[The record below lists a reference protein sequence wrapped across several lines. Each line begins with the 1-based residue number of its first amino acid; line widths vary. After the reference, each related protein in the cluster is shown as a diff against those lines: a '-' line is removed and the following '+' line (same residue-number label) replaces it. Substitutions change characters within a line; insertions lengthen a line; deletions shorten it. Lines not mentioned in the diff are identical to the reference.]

1 MNRYQI
7 FTTIEFVD
15 DLVRMCIGEYYN
27 EKFYIFDTFKCQCS
41 GLEAS
46 NIINKEEV
54 KNTILD
60 LVELIKEKDGVVVEE
75 FILCMPSNHLIIN
88 DFASTSP
95 VIGANHVISQYDINE
110 AHKAATKIRRQDN
123 ELIIGICPI
132 EYQLEDNQKM
142 DSPPL
147 KYKSSTFKTLFK
159 VYMMPSE
166 IYDTYL
172 SVITECCFKVS
183 KYYLDIDCLYAGIY
197 EEDDISSSILN
208 IDKYSTNL
216 LLYKKGKILDK
227 ITVPYGTYEIEKDL
241 ENILLIKDKKEIKNL
256 IYNVGSSIT
265 GENNYITVC
274 KNKEGKYISEKQLN
288 GIIEQNMKDIF
299 ASLFNKIKKEI
310 NISDLDICITGY
322 GANIKGTDKLLNKM
336 YKCNASVFVSTYL
349 GLYNSGYCQTIGML
363 KLNYK
368 KISQNKYINI
378 QNDSY
383 NDIIINK
390 ESSSKFDKFILDDD
404 ELD

>member
-1 MNRYQI
+1 MNRNQI

-60 LVELIKEKDGVVVEE
+60 LVELIKEKDGIVVEE
-75 FILCMPSNHLIIN
+75 FILCMPSNDLIIN

-95 VIGANHVISQYDINE
+95 VTSTNHLISQYDINE
-110 AHKAATKIRRQDN
+110 AHKMAAKIRHQDY

-132 EYQLEDNQKM
+132 EYQLEDNQRM

-147 KYKSSTFKTLFK
+147 KYKSATFKTLFK
-159 VYMMPSE
+159 VYMLPTE
-166 IYDTYL
+166 IYDTYF
-172 SVITECCFKVS
+172 SVITECCLKVS

-197 EEDDISSSILN
+197 EEDDISASILN

-216 LLYKKGKILDK
+216 LLYKKGNILEKIS
-227 ITVPYGTYEIEKDL
+227 VPYGTFEIEK
-241 ENILLIKDKKEIKNL
+241 EIEKKLLIKDKKEIKNL
-256 IYNVGSSIT
+256 VYNVGSSIVS
-265 GENNYITVC
+265 ENNYLTVC
-274 KNKEGKYISEKQLN
+274 KNKEGRYISEKQLN
-288 GIIEQNMKDIF
+288 EIIEQNMKDIF

-336 YKCNASVFVSTYL
+336 YNCNAKTFVSTAL
-349 GLYNSGYCQTIGML
+349 GLYNSGYCQTIGLL

-383 NDIIINK
+383 NDIITK
-390 ESSSKFDKFILDDD
+390 ESSSKFDKFILNDD